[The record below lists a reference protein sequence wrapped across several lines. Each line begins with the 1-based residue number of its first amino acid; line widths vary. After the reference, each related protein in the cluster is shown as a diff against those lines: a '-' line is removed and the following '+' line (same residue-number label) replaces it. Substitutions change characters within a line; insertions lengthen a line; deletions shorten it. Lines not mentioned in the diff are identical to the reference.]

1 MRRMHVA
8 ITGATGLIGSALAPS
23 LTAGGHQVTRVTRRP
38 QPAPGLTWN
47 PAAGE
52 LDPDDLRGVDA
63 IVHLAGEPIASGRW
77 TKRRK
82 QRIRNSRVQGTALL
96 ARTLA
101 EMEDGPR
108 VLVVSSGIDYY
119 GDRDDEVLT
128 EDSGPGEG
136 FLTEVCVAWE
146 AAADPARDAGVRV
159 VHLRTGMVLSARG
172 GALPKLLLPFRLG
185 VGGRFGSG
193 RQYWSWIAID
203 DMVALIDHALTSP
216 DLSGPANAVAPAPV
230 TNAEFTRILAA
241 VLSRPAI
248 LPVPRFAPRLV
259 LGELAD
265 TLLFA
270 SQRAF
275 PERAEADGFVFAH
288 ANLEEALRHVLNR
301 RTTER

>member
-1 MRRMHVA
+1 MHVA

-23 LTAGGHQVTRVTRRP
+23 LTAGGHRVTRVTRRP
-38 QPAPGLTWN
+38 QPASGTVTWN

-63 IVHLAGEPIASGRW
+63 VVHLAGEPIASGRW

-82 QRIRNSRVQGTALL
+82 QRIRDSRVQGTALL

-136 FLTEVCVAWE
+136 FLAEVCVAWE

-203 DMVALIDHALTSP
+203 DMVALVDHVLTSP

>member
-1 MRRMHVA
+1 MHVA

-38 QPAPGLTWN
+38 QPAPGTVTWN

-82 QRIRNSRVQGTALL
+82 QRIRDSRVQGTALL

-128 EDSGPGEG
+128 EDSGPGED
-136 FLTEVCVAWE
+136 FLAEVCVAWE
-146 AAADPARDAGVRV
+146 AAADPAREAGVRV

-172 GALPKLLLPFRLG
+172 GALPKLLVPFRLG

-216 DLSGPANAVAPAPV
+216 GLSGPANAVAPAPV

-248 LPVPRFAPRLV
+248 LPVPRFAPGLV

-288 ANLEEALRHVLNR
+288 ANLEEALRHVLSR
-301 RTTER
+301 ESSER